1 MRRLRHR
8 IAVRLVIA
16 GFVILMVA
24 GNAVHAQIP
33 GLPLPGPQPGGPA
46 APPKKAVVTTAG
58 PIKVKESIS
67 DYTVQQ
73 FLTKFLPKYPGVRQV
88 SVNVDD
94 GVVSLEGRVDD
105 DDSRDEITG
114 VVTRVEGV
122 RVVMNQMKTDEEVMT
137 AWQFGAQE
145 AGAFFHYLGRK
156 WLLIALALA
165 VVALSAALARLFA
178 GHSETLLAPFIGNTL
193 LRSVV
198 GSLISTFLVIGGL
211 LLALA
216 ALKLTHVVLSILGLS
231 AVVGLAVG
239 FAFRDITENFIASV
253 LLGLRRPFQIG
264 DYVTVSGQS
273 GVVKSLNTR
282 ATVLVTLEGNHVRI
296 PNSVIFKEIMV
307 NSTASPSFRNSFDV
321 VIPYEASTAAAIE
334 AMSSALRGLKG
345 ILADPPPRTL
355 VEALEP
361 GGVRLRA
368 YFWSPT
374 QGVDWFQLMSD
385 AKLKGKVA
393 LQASGVIPPPATDSK
408 AAAGVGSPS
417 GENGH
422 QIPTVTAIQA
432 RANIERDARKASVAG
447 NGHQAPLERVLEQ
460 PETRVSE
467 EGTNLLEEQKAK

>member
-1 MRRLRHR
+1 MRHSRHE
-8 IAVRLVIA
+8 IAVRGVVVGFLIA
-16 GFVILMVA
+16 IVA
-24 GNAVHAQIP
+24 GNAVYAQIP
-33 GLPLPGPQPGGPA
+33 GLPLPGPQPA
-46 APPKKAVVTTAG
+46 AVTEQAKKAVVTTAG
-58 PIKVKESIS
+58 PIKVKESLS
-67 DYTVQQ
+67 DRTIQQ
-73 FLTKFLPKYPGVRQV
+73 FLAKFLPKYPGVSRV
-88 SVNVDD
+88 IVAVDD

-105 DDSRDEITG
+105 DDSRDEITN

-137 AWQFGAQE
+137 AWQLGAE
-145 AGAFFHYLGRK
+145 ETGALFQYIARK
-156 WLLIALALA
+156 WLLILLALA
-165 VVALSAALARLFA
+165 VVAVSAALARLFA
-178 GHSETLLAPFIGNTL
+178 SHSETLLAPFIGNML

-198 GSLISTFLVIGGL
+198 GSLISTLLVIGGL

-334 AMSSALRGLKG
+334 AISGALRGLKE
-345 ILADPPPRTL
+345 ILSDPPPRTL

-374 QGVDWFQLMSD
+374 QRVDWFQLMSD
-385 AKLKGKVA
+385 AKLKSKAA
-393 LQASGVIPPPATDSK
+393 LQASGVIAPPKTENKAPAG
-408 AAAGVGSPS
+408 AGGPADD
-417 GENGH
+417 NGH
-422 QIPTVTAIQA
+422 RSPIVTAVQA
-432 RANIERDARKASVAG
+432 RANIERDARQAAAAG
-447 NGHQAPLERVLEQ
+447 NGRHAPLERALEQ

-467 EGTNLLEEQKAK
+467 EGTNLLQEQKA